1 MIDGWSP
8 RTRRAPRISLTLVS
22 EERGGKKTRDLL
34 FVVGPSRSRFL
45 SHDRSEG
52 IDEKGMARHEGWRSR
67 AKHVDTQTSTLSN
80 VRRSVIFFCEIS
92 FFEISGISRTDR
104 SQLDSRP
111 SSSSSSRNFLYAEKK
126 GKKKT
131 FSRFVPLIGYNKHRQ
146 GNNDPGTII
155 YNIFN
160 RTSYICIGIY
170 RCVVYV

>member
-1 MIDGWSP
+1 MIDWWMEPTYEEGSP
-8 RTRRAPRISLTLVS
+8 NFPDTRFRGTRRKKNTWFIIR
-22 EERGGKKTRDLL
+22 RG
-34 FVVGPSRSRFL
+34 P
-45 SHDRSEG
+45 
-52 IDEKGMARHEGWRSR
+52 
-67 AKHVDTQTSTLSN
+67 
-80 VRRSVIFFCEIS
+80 IS
-92 FFEISGISRTDR
+92 FQVSFARSKRGNRWKRDGTARRVAFTRQTRRHADVDSFECSSIRNFFLWNFEISGMSRTDR

>member
-1 MIDGWSP
+1 MDGAHVRGGLPEFPWHSFP
-8 RTRRAPRISLTLVS
+8 RNEAEKKHVIYYSSWAHLVPGFFRTIEARESMKKGWHGTKGGHFTRQTRRHADVDSFECSSIRN
-22 EERGGKKTRDLL
+22 
-34 FVVGPSRSRFL
+34 FFL
-45 SHDRSEG
+45 
-52 IDEKGMARHEGWRSR
+52 W
-67 AKHVDTQTSTLSN
+67 N
-80 VRRSVIFFCEIS
+80 
-92 FFEISGISRTDR
+92 FEISGMSRTDR

-111 SSSSSSRNFLYAEKK
+111 SSSSSLISFTRGKKK